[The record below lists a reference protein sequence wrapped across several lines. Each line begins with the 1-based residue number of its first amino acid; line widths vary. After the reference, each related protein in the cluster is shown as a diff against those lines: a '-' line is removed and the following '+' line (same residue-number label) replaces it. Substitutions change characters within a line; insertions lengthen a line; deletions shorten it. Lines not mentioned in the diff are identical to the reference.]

1 MKKIISVL
9 ILASFLLTGCNDKLK
24 DSFVGTWKWE
34 NKTKQRKIGTEVII
48 TNKANQYFVQ
58 IIDLYKSS
66 PNRIDRG
73 LKVAELKGETLVF
86 KYKRREV
93 LFSILD
99 SNTLLLNNKSK
110 YPYVRVKK

>member
-9 ILASFLLTGCNDKLK
+9 IFATLLLTGCNDKLK

-34 NKTKQRKIGTEVII
+34 SKTKQDMVGAEIII
-48 TNKANQYFVQ
+48 TNKANQYYVQ

-86 KYKRREV
+86 KHRGEE
-93 LFSILD
+93 SIIAV
-99 SNTLLLNNKSK
+99 SNPNAILLNGKAK
-110 YPYVRVKK
+110 AIKVQK